1 MMLLQRK
8 RKKVK
13 EKKGMN
19 EWEFIQKVGLP
30 TGIAAILLF
39 LVIWLVK
46 NMYSYILTFG
56 NNARAD
62 NKEMITMFKNTIDNH
77 LTKNTEVITK
87 NTGVIE
93 QITKVIEK
101 CNK

>member
-1 MMLLQRK
+1 MT
-8 RKKVK
+8 
-13 EKKGMN
+13 EIDI
-19 EWEFIQKVGLP
+19 IQKIGLP
-30 TGIAAILLF
+30 AGIAVVLLV

-46 NMYSYILTFG
+46 SMYSYILTFG

>member
-1 MMLLQRK
+1 MT
-8 RKKVK
+8 
-13 EKKGMN
+13 EIDI
-19 EWEFIQKVGLP
+19 IQKIGLP
-30 TGIAAILLF
+30 AGIAVVLLV

-62 NKEMITMFKNTIDNH
+62 NKEMIVMFKKTIDNH